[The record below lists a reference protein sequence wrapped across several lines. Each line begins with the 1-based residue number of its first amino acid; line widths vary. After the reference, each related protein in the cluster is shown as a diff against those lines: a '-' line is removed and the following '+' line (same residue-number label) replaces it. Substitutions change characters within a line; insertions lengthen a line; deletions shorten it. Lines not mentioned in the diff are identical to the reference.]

1 MNEWK
6 DLSRGALLA
15 GLTALLEGVA
25 RPLPESPVRAAV
37 LAAVEAVW
45 GWLDAPERPETEAPT
60 VAQAQGMASSRLYRA
75 HVPGLLSLTSTV
87 ARSSRE
93 YAAIG
98 ATYQILCF
106 VVLQI
111 DAAEGAWCPGKPNV
125 LPSDVVEAN
134 GSPSRRA
141 SPGVGRPRWTQRPSG
156 RVSRNWSRR
165 SPPTFPTPGSPL
177 GRSRG
182 VWTWPDELRSDPMA
196 GTLRG
201 RDHQGAEG
209 RAS

>member
-25 RPLPESPVRAAV
+25 RPLPESPVRAAA

-87 ARSSRE
+87 ARNSRE

-111 DAAEGAWCPGKPNV
+111 DAAEGAWCPAKPNV

-134 GSPSRRA
+134 WESLAEGLSWCRKAAADPVAERTRQQELVQALAADFPNARQPLGAVPRRA
-141 SPGVGRPRWTQRPSG
+141 D
-156 RVSRNWSRR
+156 
-165 SPPTFPTPGSPL
+165 L
-177 GRSRG
+177 A
-182 VWTWPDELRSDPMA
+182 L
-196 GTLRG
+196 
-201 RDHQGAEG
+201 
-209 RAS
+209 